1 MYGEYTCPFI
11 NYYGETCG
19 RSCMREEGC
28 SIHWKYVRKLAD
40 KQLTPCKEYIRL
52 RDVEIQ
58 NHELDESYQFKTLVK
73 LTRSYSSLCLIYIV
87 VKATRQGVK

>member
-28 SIHWKYVRKLAD
+28 SVHWRYVRKLAD
-40 KQLTPCKEYIRL
+40 KQLTPCKECVRL
-52 RDVEIQ
+52 
-58 NHELDESYQFKTLVK
+58 TP
-73 LTRSYSSLCLIYIV
+73 
-87 VKATRQGVK
+87 